1 MASELT
7 EAATVSNPHSYAGEK
22 LFPPGFRFHP
32 TDEELILYYLKR
44 KTCGRSLKLDI
55 IDLIDVYK
63 WHPNELPGLSKW
75 KTGDRQWFYFA
86 PSCRKY
92 PNGGRSSRATKHG
105 YWKATGK
112 DRVITCKS
120 RSVGLK
126 KTLVYHEGRAP
137 SGKRT
142 DWVMHE
148 YALIEDE
155 LKRCRNIEG
164 FYVLC
169 KVFKKSGLGPK
180 NGEQYGAP
188 FIEEEWEDDH
198 NFLGLDEILAQNV
211 NKLVN
216 EPQLTSGTIVTVEE
230 ERQKSV
236 IDVGPSQEV
245 QAESDLVQ
253 PVTEPSVISFVE
265 EVQQPLAI
273 DDDFLELDDLIIP
286 QDAYQNTQLPMLDDD
301 LPFASFDGFDAFD
314 FYEDPTT
321 FSDINPFKSQS
332 IQYPSYTSNVGFET
346 ENSGFHLYSNGNG
359 TDAMNTEV
367 QAGYDLSTQVLEV
380 ASSLPSRSEF
390 ASSLLEEYTLTP
402 IRS

>member
-55 IDLIDVYK
+55 IALIDVYK

-75 KTGDRQWFYFA
+75 KTGDRQWFYFC
-86 PSCRKY
+86 PSGRKY
-92 PNGGRSSRATKHG
+92 PSGVKSSRATKYG

-112 DRVITCKS
+112 DRVITCKL
-120 RSVGLK
+120 RSVGFK
-126 KTLVYHEGRAP
+126 KTLIYHEGRAP
-137 SGKRT
+137 SGQRT

-148 YALIEDE
+148 YALNEDE
-155 LKRCRNIEG
+155 LKSCRQIEG

-188 FIEEEWEDDH
+188 FVEEEWEDDH
-198 NFLGLDEILAQNV
+198 DFLGLDEILVHNV

-216 EPQLTSGTIVTVEE
+216 EPQSTSGIMVNNVEE
-230 ERQKSV
+230 EKQESV
-236 IDVGPSQEV
+236 IDVGPSQEA
-245 QAESDLVQ
+245 QPDSDLVHAAN
-253 PVTEPSVISFVE
+253 EPSVISSVE
-265 EVQQPLAI
+265 EVQQPLVVN
-273 DDDFLELDDLIIP
+273 DDFLELDDLIIP

-301 LPFASFDGFDAFD
+301 RPFAYFDGFDALD
-314 FYEDPTT
+314 FQDPFT
-321 FSDINPFKSQS
+321 SQPIRYS
-332 IQYPSYTSNVGFET
+332 SYTSNVGFET
-346 ENSGFHLYSNGNG
+346 ENSCFHLYSNGTG
-359 TDAMNTEV
+359 TDAINTEV
-367 QAGYDLSTQVLEV
+367 QAGYDLSTQVPEV
-380 ASSLPSRSEF
+380 ASSLHSGSEF
-390 ASSLLEEYTLTP
+390 ESSFWRNTH
-402 IRS
+402 